1 MSVFHEN
8 KDQIREDMGNEEFAP
23 LLSDIWIDAE
33 YQYHMYQEW
42 VEMFESVT
50 DRRLLMDEDDLQLYD
65 SLDEEVTVYR
75 GVDKRFST
83 HPSLAWTTDIEVA
96 KWFANRFDDIPGVVL
111 QAKVLK
117 KDIYATYVGRNESE
131 VVVKCLKDKKVVA

>member
-1 MSVFHEN
+1 
-8 KDQIREDMGNEEFAP
+8 
-23 LLSDIWIDAE
+23 
-33 YQYHMYQEW
+33 
-42 VEMFESVT
+42 
-50 DRRLLMDEDDLQLYD
+50 
-65 SLDEEVTVYR
+65 
-75 GVDKRFST
+75 
-83 HPSLAWTTDIEVA
+83 VA